1 MIYLLLINIFFVL
14 VSLRVIDYNYH
25 KKDINQCI
33 WWTGILTL
41 HSTGILMFI
50 MFKLIFQKFK
60 L

>member
-25 KKDINQCI
+25 KKDMIMCI
-33 WWTGILTL
+33 WWTAILTL

-50 MFKLIFQKFK
+50 TFKLIS
-60 L
+60 